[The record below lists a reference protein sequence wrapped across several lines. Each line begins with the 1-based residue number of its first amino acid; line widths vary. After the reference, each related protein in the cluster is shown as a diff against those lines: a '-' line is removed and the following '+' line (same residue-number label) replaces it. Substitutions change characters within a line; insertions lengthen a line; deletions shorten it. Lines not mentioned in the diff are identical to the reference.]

1 MTDTTKSILI
11 VEDERI
17 LGLTLK
23 MDLASHGYAVTGI
36 ASSGLDAIKSVTE
49 QRPDVI
55 LMDIRING
63 DLSGIETA
71 FEISKT
77 TMIPVIYLSGETDPE
92 TIESAKSNNVCR
104 GMLSKPVN
112 ISMLKVMLD
121 EIFDDARTIIAS

>member
-1 MTDTTKSILI
+1 MTDFTKSILI

-23 MDLASHGYAVTGI
+23 MDLASQGYAITGI
-36 ASSGLDAIKSVTE
+36 ASSGIDAIKSVNE

-63 DLSGIETA
+63 DLSGIDTA
-71 FEISKT
+71 YEISKT
-77 TMIPVIYLSGETDPE
+77 SLIPVIYLSGETDPE
-92 TIESAKSNNVCR
+92 TIESAKSTNVCR

-121 EIFDDARTIIAS
+121 EIFSDARSVVA